1 MSARVTIGLVAL
13 LLLGLALS
21 TLLGRSTATVSA
33 VPSTPHIFFGVVTT
47 TGGATVGT
55 GLAIEARIGN
65 IHYGFTKD
73 ANDNLDQDTQT
84 HAVDGNGFNYGTQSI
99 FRVCGD
105 DNGTGVIEGG
115 ASGDAITFYIDDIVT
130 TPSEAIT
137 FSQGLETRID
147 LVYDP
152 SGDTVAATAS
162 DDACTV
168 LEPTPT
174 PTATA
179 TATSVAAQPPPPGPP
194 PPGPPPPEEDEP
206 SPPPPPDEDEPSPP
220 PPSEPPTSPDDLS
233 DDPDVAAKQLEDAD
247 LDTVVD
253 IVSKAPIET
262 IIGIFEVLTTD
273 TAAAIAEELTADKAA
288 EIFEGLST
296 EKAAEIF
303 EALGADTAAAIV
315 AELGADKAADVLA
328 AVAPEQAGAIME
340 QTDTAA
346 LTGIVGAMGQ
356 DALVDRLPNMSAAKL
371 FELPAALLFEK
382 LTKVPVE
389 QLAFENPPAVD
400 PNLPAP
406 QAVQVTD
413 TLAVYAVQATGELAW
428 GGLVGSPSPIELIL
442 GKFTRVLTDVQIT
455 IEDVDAAPA
464 GAPALPSSK
473 IVNSM
478 FSIDVEGAEPGDL
491 AAAHVTIFIEQAW
504 IDANDVHKWSIEF
517 NRLDEN
523 LNAWVPAS
531 SKRVRE
537 EGGRVFYTVV
547 VPGFSVIAVTGSEE
561 LPAQIFSVGDL
572 QIRPIAPKAD
582 DEITISATVT
592 NTSSDASVY
601 IANLWINDTIEQT
614 KTVPVGAG
622 ATETFEFAL
631 TQPVGAYS
639 VRVERQ
645 LAEFFVGVQPT
656 ATPPAIATPSPVPPT
671 PVPPTA
677 TPTMV
682 VAPPPTATRTPEPT
696 ATAVPTAVVPP
707 EIPPTPTPEPDE
719 GLGGGAIAGIV
730 IGIIAGIAV
739 IGGGVLIFLR
749 RRPEGP
755 PPPGTS
761 LPPDVGPSAPAEP
774 TEDAAAPEAPAEE
787 GSDGDGEGLTT
798 QEEQSSGSS

>member
-33 VPSTPHIFFGVVTT
+33 VPSTPHIFHGVVTT
-47 TGGATVGT
+47 TGGTTVGA
-55 GLAIEARIGN
+55 GLSIEARINN
-65 IHYGFTKD
+65 IHYGHTKD
-73 ANDNLDQDTQT
+73 SNDELDQDTQT
-84 HAVDGNGFNYGTQSI
+84 HAADGDGFNYGTQSI

-105 DNGTGVIEGG
+105 DNGTDEIEGG
-115 ASGDAITFYIDDIVT
+115 ATGGEITFYIDDIEA

-137 FSQGLETRID
+137 FSQGFDTELD

-152 SGDTVAATAS
+152 SGATVAATAS
-162 DDACTV
+162 TVACTV

-174 PTATA
+174 PTATSA
-179 TATSVAAQPPPPGPP
+179 ATSVPTAA
-194 PPGPPPPEEDEP
+194 P
-206 SPPPPPDEDEPSPP
+206 SAD
-220 PPSEPPTSPDDLS
+220 
-233 DDPDVAAKQLEDAD
+233 DVADQSASDAADTLTDLTASDAAEIVAD
-247 LDTVVD
+247 LDA
-253 IVSKAPIET
+253 SA
-262 IIGIFEVLTTD
+262 
-273 TAAAIAEELTADKAA
+273 AAAIFEETDASAAAEIFTELDTSAAVDIFEALTADKAA
-288 EIFEGLST
+288 EIFGALTT

-315 AELGADKAADVLA
+315 AELTADKAADVLA
-328 AVAPEQAGAIME
+328 TVAPEQAGAIME
-340 QTDTAA
+340 QTDTTA
-346 LTGIVGAMGQ
+346 LTGIVGAMDQ
-356 DALVDRLPNMSAAKL
+356 DALVDRLLDMSAAKL

-413 TLAVYAVQATGELAW
+413 TLAAYAVQATGELVW

-504 IDANDVHKWSIEF
+504 IDANDIHNWSIEF

-531 SKRVRE
+531 SKRGRE

-561 LPAQIFSVGDL
+561 LPAQIFSVGAL

-631 TQPVGAYS
+631 TVPVGAYS

-656 ATPPAIATPSPVPPT
+656 ATPPATATASPTPVPPA

-677 TPTMV
+677 TPPAAPPTATPTTV

-707 EIPPTPTPEPDE
+707 EIPPTPTPEDG

-730 IGIIAGIAV
+730 IGIIAAIAV

-761 LPPDVGPSAPAEP
+761 LPPNVGPSAPAE
-774 TEDAAAPEAPAEE
+774 DAAAPEAQAEE
-787 GSDGDGEGLTT
+787 GSDGDGEGQTT
-798 QEEQSSGSS
+798 QEEQSSGSPL